1 MTEPPRMSVWGKG
14 CPIRRIRGK
23 GRGMEEEIAAAEP
36 NELGP
41 RTGGVSRRRVHQE
54 VCTAKLP
61 IGE

>member
-1 MTEPPRMSVWGKG
+1 MSVWGKG
-14 CPIRRIRGK
+14 GPIRRIRGK
-23 GRGMEEEIAAAEP
+23 GRGMEEEIAAEP

-41 RTGGVSRRRVHQE
+41 RTGGVSRRRVHYE